1 MASHKELARCWG
13 GSLPK
18 ECLVMPVRIRDRLV
32 TAIYLDRAPE
42 KLGSLDLESMRSL
55 AAAASR
61 AYERCIF
68 RKKKD

>member
-1 MASHKELARCWG
+1 
-13 GSLPK
+13 
-18 ECLVMPVRIRDRLV
+18 VRIRDRLV